1 MRRVVVTGLGAVS
14 PCGNSKSEILE
25 NLQARNIAIVSS
37 KLETTNFYGK
47 VSEECLE
54 TLTKRK
60 QIHG

>member
-37 KLETTNFYGK
+37 KLETTNFMGK
-47 VSEECLE
+47 FLKNVWKL
-54 TLTKRK
+54 
-60 QIHG
+60 